1 MSIDA
6 GISKPTRPSG
16 DPHSIGDRLRAA
28 VVTPVRAF
36 RRAYLPPMMVYFSYG
51 VLGLIAIAQQF
62 WVKNALTMLSSAD
75 LAAIGIWLTLPWSIK
90 MVFGELV
97 DSVPILGSRRR
108 AYVFIG
114 AGMLAIS
121 MLLLAGAASGVL
133 TFAGP
138 DKIYVA
144 ASVLSVLGI
153 VIQDVA
159 ADAMS
164 TEVVDRTNPDGTAR
178 TKDDIDYDLAMVQV
192 LGRLAM
198 SAGMFLVAGLGGVL
212 AAVFSPATVFMLG
225 LIVPAISITG
235 AVLVKTDSSE
245 GRPIDW
251 PVLGGG
257 LGFGAF
263 VAAVGLT
270 SLPLGQEIIFIASV
284 GVIGWMVARITREM
298 PQGMKSAIVF
308 ASIFIFMYRV
318 TPLIGEGYFWYSVE
332 RLGFDEAFNGWLDQ
346 ISTAVALVVA
356 WIVADAITRMRMTS
370 VLLWLT
376 VLGTVLSLPTL
387 FLVMGGHLWT
397 EQVFGFGARSI
408 AIVNAAATSPLDT
421 VGMIPLLALVARYAP
436 KNNRALWF
444 ALMTSFM
451 NLALVGAGLLTKYL
465 NQIFVVTRTDFS
477 QLPALTIVVLLLGFL
492 IPYTTLILL
501 RDKID

>member
-6 GISKPTRPSG
+6 GISKSPPAEQTP
-16 DPHSIGDRLRAA
+16 SIGDRLRAA
-28 VVTPVRAF
+28 VVTPVQAF
-36 RRAYLPPMMVYFSYG
+36 RWAYLPPMMVYFSYG

-62 WVKNALTMLSSAD
+62 WVKNALTMLSTAD

-97 DSVPILGSRRR
+97 DSVPIFGSRRR
-108 AYVFIG
+108 VYVFIG
-114 AGMLAIS
+114 AGLLTAS
-121 MLLLAGAASGVL
+121 MLLLAGAASGAL
-133 TFAGP
+133 TFASP
-138 DKIYVA
+138 DKLYVA
-144 ASVLSVLGI
+144 ASILSVLGV

-164 TEVVDRTNPDGTAR
+164 TEVVDRVNPDGTPR
-178 TKDDIDYDLAMVQV
+178 SKDEVDYDLAMVQV

-198 SAGMFLVAGLGGVL
+198 SAGMFLVAGLGGIL
-212 AAVFSPATVFMLG
+212 AAVFSPATVFMIG
-225 LIVPAISITG
+225 LVVPAISIIG
-235 AVLVKTDSSE
+235 ALLVKTDSSE
-245 GRPIDW
+245 GRPVDW

-257 LGFGAF
+257 IGFGAF
-263 VAAVGLT
+263 VTALGL
-270 SLPLGQEIIFIASV
+270 SGVPFAQEIIFLASV
-284 GVIGWMVARITREM
+284 GVIGWMIARITRDM
-298 PQGMKSAIVF
+298 SGDMKSVIVF
-308 ASIFIFMYRV
+308 ASVFIFMYRV
-318 TPLIGEGYFWYSVE
+318 TPLIGEGYFWYSVD

-376 VLGTVLSLPTL
+376 VLGTVLSLPTM

-444 ALMTSFM
+444 ALTTSFM

-477 QLPALTIVVLLLGFL
+477 QLPALTAVVILLGFL
-492 IPYTTLILL
+492 IPYVTLVLL

>member
-1 MSIDA
+1 MTIDA
-6 GISKPTRPSG
+6 GISKSPRPAEEA
-16 DPHSIGDRLRAA
+16 PSIGDRLRAA
-28 VVTPVRAF
+28 VVTPVNAF
-36 RRAYLPPMMVYFSYG
+36 RWSYLPPMMVYFSYG

-108 AYVFIG
+108 VYVFIG
-114 AGMLAIS
+114 ASLLTVS
-121 MLLLAGAASGVL
+121 MLLLAGAASGTL
-133 TFAGP
+133 TFASP
-138 DKIYVA
+138 DKLYIA
-144 ASVLSVLGI
+144 ASILSVLGV

-164 TEVVDRTNPDGTAR
+164 TEVVDRVNPDGTPR
-178 TKDDIDYDLAMVQV
+178 SKEEIDYDLAMVQV

-198 SAGMFLVAGLGGVL
+198 SAGMFLVAGLGGIL
-212 AAVFSPATVFMLG
+212 AAIFQPATVFMIG
-225 LIVPAISITG
+225 LVVPAISITG
-235 AVLVKTDSSE
+235 ALLVKTDSSE

-263 VAAVGLT
+263 VTALGL
-270 SLPLGQEIIFIASV
+270 SGIPFGQEIIFLVSV
-284 GVIGWMVARITREM
+284 GVIGWMVARITRDM
-298 PQGMKSAIVF
+298 SGDMKSAIVF
-308 ASIFIFMYRV
+308 ASVFIFMYRV
-318 TPLIGEGYFWYSVE
+318 TPLIGEGYFWYSVD
-332 RLGFDEAFNGWLDQ
+332 RLGFDESFNGWLDQ

-477 QLPALTIVVLLLGFL
+477 QLPTLTAVVILLGFL
-492 IPYTTLILL
+492 IPYVTLVLL